1 MTTPTQI
8 AVTEEITKVSATNN
22 TVSIALSDNNTTV
35 SVNNFALPFLP
46 VTSAEN
52 VSFSAYNTIT
62 ANNVRD
68 ALQQLAD
75 QNFRSASAPSGANV
89 GEGDIWYDTDDDQLK
104 VYRET
109 SSGNFAFVPIM
120 VGNISPDSDTV
131 DAGSYYEIY
140 KCHKQLR

>member
-52 VSFSAYNTIT
+52 VSFSASNTIT

-131 DAGSYYEIY
+131 DAGSY
-140 KCHKQLR
+140 